1 MGKSVLRKNKVVI
14 VLQGRFAGRKGVVV
28 KVLDSDNKHGYKRC
42 IVAGIN
48 RYPRKIT
55 KAMTDETKSKRSR
68 IKAFLRTIN
77 VNHLMPTRYELTDV
91 EFKGLAD
98 TNKNDKEARREKLLQ
113 LKAEFEKRFQAQG
126 KKGLKQNKHTNDAG
140 YFFRKLRF

>member
-1 MGKSVLRKNKVVI
+1 VPARLTAPLPLLRPTTTT
-14 VLQGRFAGRKGVVV
+14 
-28 KVLDSDNKHGYKRC
+28 
-42 IVAGIN
+42 VAGIN

-55 KAMTDETKSKRSR
+55 KAQSKEVSGKRKR

-91 EFKGLAD
+91 DLKGLAD
-98 TNKNDKEARREKLLQ
+98 TTSKEPAARKEKLLQ
-113 LKAEFEKRFQAQG
+113 LKGEFEKRFTAQG
-126 KKGLKQNKHTNDAG
+126 TKAIKANKHTNDAA